1 MDAADDRITT
11 LTSNQGLVKLDP
23 SSQRKGSASETWD
36 ALETFVR
43 RRAKEEEAR
52 RIDQAA
58 NCTDCTRA
66 RNLRTFE
73 PADNVHIDQTR
84 QVYAQDLFSF
94 DIAHSNG
101 QRMTCQ
107 VEILLRDKASD
118 SKDCDILLCE
128 VDSIRRFLLFPPI
141 SRRNISARMGDNKNE
156 LVVMIRGTHEAS
168 EWEEEWTEMFVL
180 ESDDEEV
187 VAEWLDMLGS
197 SPIPGPIVRPPVDIE
212 AALSEISASIVD
224 WEEGSTIESDVPVG
238 ERRRREVEEVTTPRP
253 RSSHIRGLS
262 SPIEFKQESLVS
274 DHVSDMVVDLN
285 DAMNKAGITP
295 KRPKAV
301 RYHGE
306 TKSTSAA
313 EQMMSGGLNPY
324 PTGGNSTTPSSPKS
338 SSDRS
343 PTERDLPYIP
353 KTRSCSLPTTPEK
366 TTSSTPLRESMRPD
380 DLVSSRDHG
389 SMDVSDDKPPPP
401 PPHKSPSSSGL
412 KHIPVLD
419 SGTPKHASKSRRS
432 SSPLKHE
439 YQPSNASDTTSD
451 EYSDSYSDSY
461 SDTSDEDELEALEMP
476 TAALTANVYGAKRI
490 SPNGSMYSIPNS
502 TLAPSNSA
510 SQGPYR
516 GVPIQQ
522 PAVTAKKN
530 LASISGWDNKLGKWV
545 DLHPEPCSIV
555 ITPGLLQAFDMTA
568 EHSSQLQEQDLD
580 AEPTPM
586 ALPLLAQVVTPMVPL
601 RQSNALDIEI
611 RVKPNA
617 GTAVKKSF
625 EFVTIRYRAATS
637 NDAAMLY
644 LALHRARLENPVWKK
659 LEEERRVNSFGA
671 QNFTSHNKRS
681 SWSFFKRRKSYRAS
695 TRAPSVM
702 PSEQSRNSGNS
713 SFLDRMGRG
722 GGEYN
727 IAKSTVHGTGHSRQA
742 SSAYTSNPSDYS
754 GNTPPRTPSSPS
766 TANSSYSQAMLKNR
780 GTQDLAIRLYQVHSA
795 TKWEDMGPARLTVTF
810 PPSGMRQASALNHG
824 IERRIIITRKM
835 STTFL
840 QNLANLGQDNKAQ
853 LKDQY
858 VTFLDIVL
866 GADCFQIIGRTG
878 VCATVWEDISGPN
891 GEIGMVGPTGGVAG
905 KHRRWLFQMACQ
917 ADASYVYN
925 LCAVGGRGYQ
935 V

>member
-1 MDAADDRITT
+1 M
-11 LTSNQGLVKLDP
+11 KLDP
-23 SSQRKGSASETWD
+23 TSQRKAGAGETWD

-43 RRAKEEEAR
+43 KRAKEEEAR
-52 RIDQAA
+52 RVDQAA

-66 RNLRTFE
+66 RNPRTFE
-73 PADNVHIDQTR
+73 PADHVQIDQTR

-141 SRRNISARMGDNKNE
+141 SKHNISARMGDNKNE

-168 EWEEEWTEMFVL
+168 EWQEEWSEMFVL
-180 ESDDEEV
+180 ESDDEDV
-187 VAEWLDMLGS
+187 IADWLDMLGT
-197 SPIPGPIVRPPVDIE
+197 SPVPGPIFRPPVDIE

-224 WEEGSTIESDVPVG
+224 WEESRGSPTVDGDVPVG
-238 ERRRREVEEVTTPRP
+238 ECRRREVEDSASPRP
-253 RSSHIRGLS
+253 RSSHIRQSS
-262 SPIEFKQESLVS
+262 SPSTFHQESLVS
-274 DHVSDMVVDLN
+274 DHVSDKIVDLN
-285 DAMNKAGITP
+285 DAMTRAGSTP
-295 KRPKAV
+295 RRPRAA
-301 RYHGE
+301 RYHS
-306 TKSTSAA
+306 KSQSTSAA
-313 EQMMSGGLNPY
+313 DYMMSGGLDPY
-324 PTGGNSTTPSSPKS
+324 PKNRQEAPSTAAPQVSSTA
-338 SSDRS
+338 DQD
-343 PTERDLPYIP
+343 PTQRGLPFIP
-353 KTRSCSLPTTPEK
+353 KLRTRSLPTTPQK
-366 TTSSTPLRESMRPD
+366 STSSTPLKESMRPD
-380 DLVSSRDHG
+380 DLISNHNRREAATEVDN
-389 SMDVSDDKPPPP
+389 PPPP
-401 PPHKSPSSSGL
+401 PPHKSPNPPVL
-412 KHIPVLD
+412 KNIPVLD
-419 SGTPKHASKSRRS
+419 QTTPKDTSKSRRS

-451 EYSDSYSDSY
+451 EYTTSESYSY
-461 SDTSDEDELEALEMP
+461 SDTSDEDELEAVDMP
-476 TAALTANVYGAKRI
+476 GVMPAANIYGTKKI
-490 SPNGSMYSIPNS
+490 SPNGSVYSMPNS

-522 PAVTAKKN
+522 PAVTARKN
-530 LASISGWDNKLGKWV
+530 MASISGWDNKLGKWV
-545 DLHPEPCSIV
+545 DLHKDPCSIV
-555 ITPGLLQAFDMTA
+555 ITPGLLQAFEMSA
-568 EHSSQLQEQDLD
+568 EHSSPNIDHTPD
-580 AEPTPM
+580 AKPAPM

-625 EFVTIRYRAATS
+625 DYVTIRYRAATS

-659 LEEERRVNSFGA
+659 LEEERRVNSFGG
-671 QNFTSHNKRS
+671 QHFHSHNKRS

-702 PSEQSRNSGNS
+702 PSEQSHISGSS
-713 SFLDRMGRG
+713 SFLHRFGRG

-727 IAKSTVHGTGHSRQA
+727 IAKSTIHAGSHSRGA

-795 TKWEDMGPARLTVTF
+795 TKWEDVGPARLTVTF

-824 IERRIIITRKM
+824 IQRRIIVTRKL
-835 STTFL
+835 STSFL
-840 QNLANLGQDNKAQ
+840 ENLANLGQDNKGQ
-853 LKDQY
+853 PKDQY
-858 VTFLDIVL
+858 YTFLDIVL

-891 GEIGMVGPTGGVAG
+891 GEVGMVGPTGGVAG
-905 KHRRWLFQMACQ
+905 RTRRWLFQMGCQ

-925 LCAVGGRGYQ
+925 LCAIGGRGFRENF
-935 V
+935 